1 MIRVKRVYD
10 KPEHSDGSRI
20 LVDRL
25 WPRGLSK
32 ERARIDIW
40 LKDVAPSND
49 LRKWFAHNPKKWA
62 EFKKRYFK
70 ELAGKK
76 DLIEFILNTE
86 KQGAVSLLYG
96 AKDEKF
102 NNAIALKS
110 YSESK

>member
-1 MIRVKRVYD
+1 MIRAKRVYD

-32 ERARIDIW
+32 ERAKIDVW
-40 LKDVAPSND
+40 LKDVAPSNG

-70 ELAGKK
+70 ELGGKK

-96 AKDEKF
+96 ARDEKF

-110 YSESK
+110 YIERK

>member
-10 KPEHSDGSRI
+10 RPEQSDGSRI

-32 ERARIDIW
+32 ERAKIDVW
-40 LKDVAPSND
+40 LKDVAPSNG
-49 LRKWFAHNPKKWA
+49 LRKWFAHNPKKWV

-70 ELAGKK
+70 ELASKK
-76 DLIEFILNTE
+76 DLIEFILNTK

-96 AKDEKF
+96 ARDEKF

-110 YSESK
+110 YIESK

>member
-1 MIRVKRVYD
+1 MRRAKRVYD

-32 ERARIDIW
+32 ERAKIDVW
-40 LKDVAPSND
+40 LKDVAPSNG
-49 LRKWFAHNPKKWA
+49 LRKWFAHNPKKWV

-70 ELAGKK
+70 ELGGKK
-76 DLIEFILNTE
+76 DLIGFILNTE

-96 AKDEKF
+96 ARDEKF

-110 YSESK
+110 YIESK